1 MSDFCFGT
9 EAKIMESTEIILE
22 KPTKKEIERLLMLK
36 SVDFIYQM
44 TEVLNILKG
53 NILEKFDGA
62 RNRLIIQAEFEKVQ
76 ETIDQIRLEHLGDIN
91 ADQI

>member
-9 EAKIMESTEIILE
+9 EAKISESKEIILE

-76 ETIDQIRLEHLGDIN
+76 ETIDEIRLEHLGDIN